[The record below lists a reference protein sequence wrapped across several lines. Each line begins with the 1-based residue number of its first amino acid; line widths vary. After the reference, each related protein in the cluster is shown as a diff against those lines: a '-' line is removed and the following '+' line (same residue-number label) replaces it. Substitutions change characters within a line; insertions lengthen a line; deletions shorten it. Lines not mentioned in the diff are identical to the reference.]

1 MEPKSTMTYRM
12 RAIAEN
18 QTGIAKKVLAAVPI
32 QSAWEVR
39 KILAELARTGPMPEK
54 RIVEGCLRSL
64 CDSGLIRESPF
75 GFFQR
80 IEIKEE
86 LPVPKQSE
94 SQAPASSPFN
104 RLSNVVNLLKTITN
118 ELEEIALAIEEQ
130 NTEVSEEVKKLQE
143 LKKLLKGLM

>member
-1 MEPKSTMTYRM
+1 M
-12 RAIAEN
+12 RAIVES

-32 QSAWEVR
+32 QSPWEVR
-39 KILAELARTGPMPEK
+39 KIVAEIARTGPMPDK

-86 LPVPKQSE
+86 PIVQQKTEEKKPKDPSKV
-94 SQAPASSPFN
+94 FN
-104 RLSNVVNLLKTITN
+104 RLNNVVNLLKTIIN
-118 ELEEIALAIEEQ
+118 ELEEIALTVEEQ
-130 NTEVSEEVKKLQE
+130 RTESSEEAKKIKQFKE
-143 LKKLLKGLM
+143 LLKELT

>member
-1 MEPKSTMTYRM
+1 MTYRM
-12 RAIAEN
+12 RAIADS

-32 QSAWEVR
+32 QSPWEVR
-39 KILAELARTGPMPEK
+39 KIVAEIARTGPMPDK

-86 LPVPKQSE
+86 PIVQQKTAEKNPKDPSE
-94 SQAPASSPFN
+94 VFN
-104 RLSNVVNLLKTITN
+104 RLNNVANMLKTIIN
-118 ELEEIALAIEEQ
+118 ELEEIALTVEEQ
-130 NTEVSEEVKKLQE
+130 RIESSEEAKKIKQFKE
-143 LKKLLKGLM
+143 LLKALT